1 MKPYLLLLPL
11 LFLLSEAHAKKASDD
26 LSDDPFATTTL
37 RITTVTSLSTDFTVR
52 PGSYIAAKPDALA
65 FVGSDGR
72 IRGVYFEQAL
82 RQFREGGG
90 TEAITDARFA
100 EAVAAIE

>member
-1 MKPYLLLLPL
+1 M
-11 LFLLSEAHAKKASDD
+11 SQAHANKASDD
-26 LSDDPFATTTL
+26 LSDDPLATTTL

-52 PGSYIAAKPDALA
+52 PGSYMAAKPDALA
-65 FVGSDGR
+65 FVGSEGR

-82 RQFREGGG
+82 RRFRAGGG
-90 TEAITDARFA
+90 TEAISDARFA

>member
-11 LFLLSEAHAKKASDD
+11 LIPMSQAHAKKASDD
-26 LSDDPFATTTL
+26 LSDDPLATTTL

-52 PGSYIAAKPDALA
+52 PGSYMAAKPDALA
-65 FVGSDGR
+65 FVGSEGR

-82 RQFREGGG
+82 RRFRERGG
-90 TEAITDARFA
+90 TGAITDARFA

>member
-11 LFLLSEAHAKKASDD
+11 LIPISQAHAKKASDD
-26 LSDDPFATTTL
+26 LSDDPLAITTL
-37 RITTVTSLSTDFTVR
+37 RITTVTSLSSDFTVR

-82 RQFREGGG
+82 RRFREGGG
-90 TEAITDARFA
+90 TEAISDARFA
-100 EAVAAIE
+100 EAIAAIE